1 MTDLATAFPSL
12 IFERPEDGILV
23 ITMRAEGRLNAAD
36 AAMHRDLA
44 EVWRAVDNDAETRAA
59 IIRGA
64 GGTFS
69 AGGDFDLIE
78 EMAADFAV
86 RARVLR
92 EARDLVYNVI
102 NCSKPVVS
110 AMDGVAVGAGLVVG
124 LLADISIAGHSARLV
139 GGTTRPGGA

>member
-12 IFERPEDGILV
+12 VFERPEDGILV
-23 ITMRAEGRLNAAD
+23 ITMKSEGRLNAAD

-44 EVWRAVDNDAETRAA
+44 AGWPAVDADAETRAV

-64 GGTFS
+64 GGTLS
-69 AGGDFDLIE
+69 SGGDFDLIE
-78 EMAADFAV
+78 EMAADFGV
-86 RARVLR
+86 RVRVLR

-110 AMDGVAVGAGLVVG
+110 AIDGMAVGAGLVVG
-124 LLADISIAGHSARLV
+124 LLVDISTAARL
-139 GGTTRPGGA
+139 GR